1 MPGVKWNISL
11 ILLLLCMAA
20 TQKQLQ
26 SQPQNQPQD
35 QPEGSADS
43 AAYEAWLV
51 GINRR
56 KPVVAN
62 ARLAMAETVKRG
74 AWDEAKLLLAFM
86 DNRQNNGPWLNGPER
101 LLLLTILT
109 DTATLLNPA
118 ALDQMLAETWSVAGS
133 LRPDGVRD
141 RLRYLLRSGAASA
154 SDRFDGYRP
163 TEEERRFF
171 NLLLNHLTARGLR
184 AQESLNTLVEQF
196 AAQYPRS
203 RFLPLAQSH
212 IRRQYSEQ
220 VGGLGIQAGYG
231 GGVPVGELG
240 NRFGKLHG
248 IAVELEGYL
257 SQFTLSGAVQF
268 LSLAVPAQFVAAGDQ
283 WPAGDASMTNATL
296 SLGYE
301 LRQGRI
307 AFTPMFGLAAM
318 SVQSGDAIR
327 QQEQAIQ
334 TGFGLGFDLS
344 GVADYRIPFDEGP
357 HINVRARVG
366 YSGGALAG
374 YDPTFAGGI
383 LYFRLGFGLVYRPY
397 VGRAAGRGEESE

>member
-1 MPGVKWNISL
+1 MSGGNQIVL
-11 ILLLLCMAA
+11 AMLLLLCLAA
-20 TQKQLQ
+20 TPGQL
-26 SQPQNQPQD
+26 PGQPQD
-35 QPEGSADS
+35 QPQYPADS
-43 AAYEAWLV
+43 AAYEEWLA

-74 AWDEAKLLLAFM
+74 AWDETKLLLTFM

-101 LLLLTILT
+101 LLLLSILP

-118 ALDQMLAETWSVAGS
+118 MLEPMLAETWSIAGS

-171 NLLLNHLTARGLR
+171 NLLLNHLTVRGYR
-184 AQESLNTLVEQF
+184 AQESLNTLVAQF
-196 AAQYPRS
+196 AAEYPRS
-203 RFLPLAQSH
+203 RFLPLAQSY
-212 IRRQYSEQ
+212 ISRQYSEQ
-220 VGGLGIQAGYG
+220 VGGLGILTSYG
-231 GGVPVGELG
+231 GGMPTGQLGE
-240 NRFGKLHG
+240 RFGKLHG
-248 IAVELEGYL
+248 LAVELEGYL
-257 SQFTLSGAVQF
+257 YWATFSGAIQF
-268 LSLAVPAQFVAAGDQ
+268 LSLAVPSAFVAGGDS

-301 LRQGRI
+301 FRQGRI
-307 AFTPMFGLAAM
+307 AFTPMVGLAAV
-318 SVQSGDAIR
+318 SVQSGDAIG
-327 QQEQAIQ
+327 QQSQAIQ

-366 YSGGALAG
+366 YSSNALGG
-374 YDPTFAGGI
+374 YDPGFAGGI

-397 VGRAAGRGEESE
+397 VGRAAGRGEE